1 MYAAHGDHPH
11 CVNELLIRGADL
23 TLKNIND
30 DSALGIAINKGST
43 QGMPH
48 HIENWL
54 CISNTRIAF
63 QHKQYSK
70 TTSSVC

>member
-1 MYAAHGDHPH
+1 MFHTLQNSNSALMYAAHGDHPH

-43 QGMPH
+43 QGM
-48 HIENWL
+48 
-54 CISNTRIAF
+54 
-63 QHKQYSK
+63 QYSMK
-70 TTSSVC
+70 LTPV